1 MIRSFD
7 GRRPLIDKSAFV
19 HDSAEL
25 IGAVTLGPR
34 ASVWPMAV
42 LRGDVNRIVIGAESN
57 IQDMTVIHGREKSPA
72 VVGRG
77 VTVGHGVILHGA
89 RVGDGCLIGMGA
101 IVMESVIGPRCLIGA
116 GAMVPAG
123 LRIPEGSMVL
133 GFPAKA
139 VRRLRP
145 AELKSLKASAA
156 GYVRLARRHLDSSRV
171 LF

>member
-1 MIRSFD
+1 MIRSL
-7 GRRPLIDKSAFV
+7 GSRRPLIDQTAFV
-19 HDSAEL
+19 HDSAEV
-25 IGAVTLGPR
+25 IGAVSLGPR

-57 IQDMTVIHGREKSPA
+57 IQDMTVIHGREKFPA

-77 VTVGHGVILHGA
+77 VTVGHSVVLHGA

-101 IVMESVIGPRCLIGA
+101 VVMESVIGPRCLIGA

-123 LRIPEGSMVL
+123 LRIPAGSLVL
-133 GFPAKA
+133 GFPAKV

-145 AELKSLKASAA
+145 EELKSLKASAD
-156 GYVRLARRHLDSSRV
+156 GYVRLARRHLSTARAV
-171 LF
+171 F